1 MAHRLMLRDLLL
13 LEVGVTESAQAAQ
26 VRAEIEQNPSY
37 QRVWEMVQRVS
48 AELKPGRR
56 TSDRLTQAGFDV
68 DAQVLAAYLDGTL
81 EKEQRKQLERE
92 AIRTP
97 RLIRE
102 LLVHFR
108 AQFSETSDCLVPW
121 STTEKLFQLGQKLGS
136 GTATTLGS
144 SVSDPVVLA
153 ISNTSASETVA
164 SESVVSKIAASKIA
178 ASKTTATAKPVG
190 IQMARA
196 VRGKASTSKSNRSR
210 NWTVATAAAVTAA
223 LCGAI
228 WISGGFGGWLTAP
241 DKAEQFA
248 SEDLKPG
255 TQTAVVAERADRF
268 RNDIELNATKSPNNR
283 LQPSAVAG
291 DWVLVALE
299 EPVQGESTGVG
310 AELDPDASV
319 FHLQS
324 SVLEDL
330 VWLKLEGVV
339 ALREKGKETWFGPR
353 SSARVFNGWEWQTL
367 SDSWV
372 SARLGKLGEIV
383 LDADSSVAVSV
394 LPQEQTIGLEI
405 QAGRVG
411 LKKLPARSKLKV
423 KYGHQEWNI
432 EVVSGGTALGLDWFD
447 GLPRLAVYGGSVRTE
462 DQVITG
468 RQQLVW
474 TDSPKSGEGARS
486 ESMALSPLKDSFVWL
501 DNPAK
506 VNALSEVDQEELLA
520 SANIVSSL
528 NRLTANRP
536 ASERV
541 LAQYLPAVLSPEVH
555 LLDVLEGSEQNS
567 REEALQWLMGLSPR
581 SPKTRQLWRT
591 IAEKS
596 GAPDHARE
604 FFRLVQL
611 ASNSAPV
618 SELDARFLLGGLKH
632 DRLFVREMSQLLLEY
647 GFGNTVRYDATAE
660 PAKRNFAA
668 DQWTREIL
676 QNYKATVVPNR

>member
-1 MAHRLMLRDLLL
+1 MAYRLMLRDLLL

-81 EKEQRKQLERE
+81 EKEKRKQLERE

-102 LLVHFR
+102 LLLHFR
-108 AQFSETSDCLVPW
+108 QQFSETSDCLVPW
-121 STTEKLFQLGQKLGS
+121 STTEKLFQLGQELAS
-136 GTATTLGS
+136 GTATKLGGP
-144 SVSDPVVLA
+144 VSGPAVLA
-153 ISNTSASETVA
+153 FSNTSASESVA
-164 SESVVSKIAASKIA
+164 SDSESSKKV

-196 VRGKASTSKSNRSR
+196 VRGKASTTKSNRSR
-210 NWTVATAAAVTAA
+210 NWTAATAAAVTAA

-228 WISGGFGGWLTAP
+228 WISGGLSGWLTTP

-255 TQTAVVAERADRF
+255 TQIAVVAERADRF
-268 RNDIELNATKSPNNR
+268 RNDIELDATRSPKNR
-283 LQPSAVAG
+283 LEPSAVAG

-299 EPVQGESTGVG
+299 EPVQSESTGVG
-310 AELDPDASV
+310 SELDPDASV
-319 FHLQS
+319 FHQQS

-330 VWLKLEGVV
+330 AWLKLEGVV

-394 LPQEQTIGLEI
+394 LPQEHTIGLEI
-405 QAGRVG
+405 QSGRVG
-411 LKKLPARSKLKV
+411 LKKLSARSKLKV

-432 EVVSGGTALGLDWFD
+432 EVVSGGTALGLDWLD

-474 TDSPKSGEGARS
+474 ADSPKSGEGARS

-647 GFGNTVRYDATAE
+647 GFGNTARYDAAAE

>member
-56 TSDRLTQAGFDV
+56 TSDRLTQAGFDL

-81 EKEQRKQLERE
+81 EKEKRKQLERE
-92 AIRTP
+92 AIRSP

-102 LLVHFR
+102 LLLHFR
-108 AQFSETSDCLVPW
+108 QQLSETSDCLVPW
-121 STTEKLFQLGQKLGS
+121 STTEKLFRLGQDLAS
-136 GTATTLGS
+136 GTATKLGAP
-144 SVSDPVVLA
+144 VSGPIVLA
-153 ISNTSASETVA
+153 ISNTSASESVA
-164 SESVVSKIAASKIA
+164 SESEASKKV

-196 VRGKASTSKSNRSR
+196 VRGKASTTKSNRSR

-228 WISGGFGGWLTAP
+228 WISGGFSGWLTTP

-268 RNDIELNATKSPNNR
+268 RNDIELDATRSTKNR

-299 EPVQGESTGVG
+299 EPVQSESTGVG
-310 AELDPDASV
+310 SELDPDASV
-319 FHLQS
+319 FHQQS

-330 VWLKLEGVV
+330 AWLKLEGVV

-405 QAGRVG
+405 QSGRVG
-411 LKKLPARSKLKV
+411 LKKLPALSKLKV
-423 KYGHQEWNI
+423 KYGHQECNI
-432 EVVSGGTALGLDWFD
+432 EVVSGGTALGLDWLD
-447 GLPRLAVYGGSVRTE
+447 GLPRLVVYGGSVRTE

-528 NRLTANRP
+528 NRLAANRP

-647 GFGNTVRYDATAE
+647 GFGNTARYDAAAE

>member
-13 LEVGVTESAQAAQ
+13 LEVGATESAQAAL
-26 VRAEIEQNPSY
+26 VRAEIELNPSY

-48 AELKPGRR
+48 ADLKPGRR
-56 TSDRLTQAGFDV
+56 TCDRLTQAGFDI
-68 DAQVLAAYLDGTL
+68 DAQVLAAYLDGSL

-97 RLIRE
+97 RLLRE
-102 LLVHFR
+102 LLLHFR
-108 AQFSETSDCLVPW
+108 QQFSETSDCLVPW
-121 STTEKLFQLGQKLGS
+121 STTEKLFQLGQEFETY
-136 GTATTLGS
+136 TASKRGAS
-144 SVSDPVVLA
+144 HSDSLVLA
-153 ISNTSASETVA
+153 IPQTS
-164 SESVVSKIAASKIA
+164 
-178 ASKTTATAKPVG
+178 ATAKPVE

-196 VRGKASTSKSNRSR
+196 VRGGTFKSKAKRSR
-210 NWTVATAAAVTAA
+210 KWAFAAVVAATSA

-228 WISGGFGGWLTAP
+228 WISGGLSRSLTTP
-241 DKAEQFA
+241 DKANQVA
-248 SEDLKPG
+248 SAELKPSSENAVLAEG
-255 TQTAVVAERADRF
+255 TNRTDE
-268 RNDIELNATKSPNNR
+268 ELNSIANKTPNSR
-283 LQPSAVAG
+283 LQQSPTNG
-291 DWVLVALE
+291 DWVLIALE
-299 EPVQGESTGVG
+299 EPGQNESTGVG
-310 AELDPDASV
+310 TELDPDASV
-319 FHLQS
+319 FHQQS

-330 VWLKLEGVV
+330 SWLKLDGVV

-405 QAGRVG
+405 QAGRIG
-411 LKKLPARSKLKV
+411 LKKLPAGAKLRV
-423 KYGHQEWNI
+423 KYDRLEWNI
-432 EVVSGGTALGLDWFD
+432 EVVSGGTSLGLDSLN
-447 GLPRLAVYGGSVRTE
+447 GLPRLSVYGGSVRNE
-462 DQVITG
+462 EQVISG

-474 TDSPKSGEGARS
+474 TEAPRSGTSARND
-486 ESMALSPLKDSFVWL
+486 SMALSPLKDSFVWL
-501 DNPAK
+501 DNPVK
-506 VNALSEVDQEELLA
+506 VNSLSETDQAELLA
-520 SANIVSSL
+520 SANVVSSL
-528 NRLTANRP
+528 NRLAANRP
-536 ASERV
+536 ASGRV

-596 GAPDHARE
+596 GAPDHARQ

-618 SELDARFLLGGLKH
+618 SELDARFLLDGLKH

-647 GFGNTVRYDATAE
+647 GFGNTARYDAAAE
-660 PAKRNFAA
+660 PAERNPAA
-668 DQWTREIL
+668 DRWTREIL
-676 QNYKATVVPNR
+676 QSYKPTAVPQR

>member
-1 MAHRLMLRDLLL
+1 
-13 LEVGVTESAQAAQ
+13 
-26 VRAEIEQNPSY
+26 
-37 QRVWEMVQRVS
+37 
-48 AELKPGRR
+48 
-56 TSDRLTQAGFDV
+56 
-68 DAQVLAAYLDGTL
+68 
-81 EKEQRKQLERE
+81 
-92 AIRTP
+92 
-97 RLIRE
+97 
-102 LLVHFR
+102 
-108 AQFSETSDCLVPW
+108 
-121 STTEKLFQLGQKLGS
+121 
-136 GTATTLGS
+136 
-144 SVSDPVVLA
+144 
-153 ISNTSASETVA
+153 
-164 SESVVSKIAASKIA
+164 
-178 ASKTTATAKPVG
+178 
-190 IQMARA
+190 MARS
-196 VRGKASTSKSNRSR
+196 VRGKTSTTKSNRSR

-228 WISGGFGGWLTAP
+228 WISGGFSGWLTTP
-241 DKAEQFA
+241 DKAKQFA
-248 SEDLKPG
+248 SEELKPG
-255 TQTAVVAERADRF
+255 TQTAVVAERANRF
-268 RNDIELNATKSPNNR
+268 RDDIELNATKSPNNR

-299 EPVQGESTGVG
+299 EPVQSESTGVG

-319 FHLQS
+319 FHQQS

-330 VWLKLEGVV
+330 AWLKLEGVV

-432 EVVSGGTALGLDWFD
+432 EVVSGGTALGLDWLD

-474 TDSPKSGEGARS
+474 TDSQKSGEGARS

-520 SANIVSSL
+520 SANVVSSL

-647 GFGNTVRYDATAE
+647 GFGNTARYDAAAE

-676 QNYKATVVPNR
+676 QNYKATIVPNR

>member
-13 LEVGVTESAQAAQ
+13 LEVGATESAQAAQ

-48 AELKPGRR
+48 AELKLGRR
-56 TSDRLTQAGFDV
+56 TCDRLTLAGFDL

-102 LLVHFR
+102 LLLHFR
-108 AQFSETSDCLVPW
+108 QQFSETSDCLVPW
-121 STTEKLFQLGQKLGS
+121 STTEKLFQLGQELGS
-136 GTATTLGS
+136 GTATTLAAPP
-144 SVSDPVVLA
+144 SDPVVLA
-153 ISNTSASETVA
+153 VSETGASETGA
-164 SESVVSKIAASKIA
+164 SETGASETGA
-178 ASKTTATAKPVG
+178 YETASTAKPFR
-190 IQMARA
+190 IQMART
-196 VRGKASTSKSNRSR
+196 VRGKTSTTNSNRAR
-210 NWTVATAAAVTAA
+210 NWTVAAAAAVTAA
-223 LCGAI
+223 LCGGI
-228 WISGGFGGWLTAP
+228 WISGGFSGWLTTP
-241 DKAEQFA
+241 DKAKQFA
-248 SEDLKPG
+248 SEELKPG
-255 TQTAVVAERADRF
+255 TQTAVVAERANRF
-268 RNDIELNATKSPNNR
+268 RDDIELNATKSPNNR
-283 LQPSAVAG
+283 LQSSAVAG

-319 FHLQS
+319 FHQQS

-330 VWLKLEGVV
+330 AWLKLEGVV

-411 LKKLPARSKLKV
+411 LKRLPARSKLKV

-432 EVVSGGTALGLDWFD
+432 EVVSGGTALGLDWLD

-474 TDSPKSGEGARS
+474 TDSPKSGKGARS

-520 SANIVSSL
+520 SANVVSSL

-647 GFGNTVRYDATAE
+647 GFGNTARYDAATE

-676 QNYKATVVPNR
+676 QNYKATTVPNR